1 MRPSSRG
8 AEALKARLLVET
20 ASATRLMR
28 TERVGDVG
36 TQRKSGLRLQAKY
49 HSDILPS
56 EDIGRN

>member
-1 MRPSSRG
+1 MRPPSRG

-36 TQRKSGLRLQAKY
+36 TQRNSGLRLQAEY

-56 EDIGRN
+56 EDIGRD